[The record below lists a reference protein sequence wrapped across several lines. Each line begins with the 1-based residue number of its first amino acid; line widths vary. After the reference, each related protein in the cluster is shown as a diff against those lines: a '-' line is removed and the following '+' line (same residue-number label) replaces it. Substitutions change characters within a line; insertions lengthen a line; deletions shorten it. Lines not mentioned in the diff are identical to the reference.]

1 MTRQAP
7 DLERLLGEL
16 LGVTPERRAAFLR
29 AQERHLELF
38 DELTEHAERLAVSDV
53 TRSLE
58 ASSALVRIADEL
70 GDDARRARTRRVR
83 GQALAYAG
91 KIEEALPWYIEAAEV
106 ADRAGSLFEAARARM
121 SSMHALNNLG
131 RFDES
136 LAAGEAARVA
146 FLSADEPM
154 WAARADSNLGNT
166 QRMRDNPAAALA
178 HFDRARPLLVQD
190 PTALAQLDSNRAHAL
205 MDLDRFDDAERA
217 YQSALPRFEAAGM
230 SWAAAIV
237 EGNLADLATRQG
249 RLSVAL
255 YHFER
260 ARRHLEQDTAESSLA
275 RLATEH
281 ADALATLGLLED
293 ALDAYRHALVKL
305 VANGLVHQAV
315 HAQAGLGRIL
325 VRMGRLDEAE
335 TWLTRAA
342 QGLDR
347 LGQSVARARLDLVRA
362 AILHEQGRTAD
373 AHALV
378 TDALLQF
385 DDRPTDAAAAHE
397 QLARL
402 ALDAGDAPAALG
414 EIDRAIAAVRPL
426 DLAPLMADL
435 LRTRGRVLRALNRP
449 ADAAADFR
457 ASVEQIERVRG
468 SLQAE
473 RFRTAYLGRHVPAY
487 EDLVA
492 TVLDLPE
499 AGALAEAFRVVEQA
513 RSRSLLESIR
523 RALDEPVTPP
533 HATGGEEAPLARRAT
548 RLRSELNALYSR
560 LADAERQT
568 ARSSLADLRS
578 RLKTTE
584 RELAAVEDRLAAARG
599 LGDLFAP
606 PIELEAALARLR
618 PGTTLL
624 EYFIA
629 GDELLAF
636 VLRNGD
642 ARCVRRLARAAELR
656 TAVQRLQFQI
666 QRGLRPG
673 AAEQALDRRARLAA
687 DAQRELT
694 RLHALLIAPLLQDQP
709 DADGLIIAPHSLLHA
724 VPFHALTDGR
734 AALLDR
740 HDITLVP
747 SASLLEAGVA
757 PAAGRQA
764 DAVVFGVPDAAAPH
778 IAAEASAVARTLNT
792 SRLLLGSAATA
803 AALLAHAG
811 NADVLHIA
819 CHGQFSATHPQASG
833 LRMTDRWVTVREL
846 YQLKLRAALV
856 TLSGC
861 ETGRAAVH
869 GGDEHV
875 GLTRSFLAAGARRLI
890 VSLWT
895 VHDASTTDLM
905 QTFYREWDFGRGP
918 ARSAAAAL
926 RNAQRAL
933 RATHPHP
940 AFWAPFVLIGER

>member
-1 MTRQAP
+1 MTRQAR
-7 DLERLLGEL
+7 DLERFLGEL
-16 LGVTPERRAAFLR
+16 LGIPPERQAAFLR
-29 AQERHLELF
+29 AHECCAELL
-38 DELTEHAERLAVSDV
+38 DGLTQYAERLAVSDV
-53 TRSLE
+53 TRALD
-58 ASSALVRIADEL
+58 ASDALVRIADDL

-91 KIEEALPWYIEAAEV
+91 KIEDALPWYVEAAQI
-106 ADRAGSLFEAARARM
+106 ADGAGNEFEAARARM

-131 RFDES
+131 RFAES

-146 FLSADEPM
+146 FLKANEPM

-166 QRMRDNPAAALA
+166 QRMRDDPAAALL
-178 HFDRARPLLVQD
+178 HFQRAAPLLAHD
-190 PTALAQLDSNRAHAL
+190 PAALAQLDSNRAHAL
-205 MDLDRFDDAERA
+205 MDLDRFADAELA

-249 RLSVAL
+249 RLSFAL

-260 ARRHLEQDTAESSLA
+260 ARRHLEHDTAESSLA

-293 ALDAYRHALVKL
+293 ALDAYRDALGKL
-305 VANGLVHQAV
+305 EANGLVHQAV

-335 TWLTRAA
+335 SWLTRAA

-362 AILHEQGRTAD
+362 AILHEQGRAAE
-373 AHALV
+373 AHALL
-378 TDALLQF
+378 TDALLHF
-385 DDRPTDAAAAHE
+385 DDRPTDAAAARE
-397 QLARL
+397 RLARL
-402 ALDAGDAPAALG
+402 ALDAGDAPGALA
-414 EIDRAIAAVRPL
+414 EIDRAIADVRAL
-426 DLAPLMADL
+426 DLAPLTSDL
-435 LRTRGRVLRALNRP
+435 LRTRGRVLRALHRP

-487 EDLVA
+487 EELVA
-492 TVLDLPE
+492 SLLDSPDR
-499 AGALAEAFRVVEQA
+499 GALAEAFRAIELA

-523 RALDEPVTPP
+523 AVLDEPAAVP
-533 HATGGEEAPLARRAT
+533 HGDDDDAHLAGQAA

-560 LADAERQT
+560 LADAERRP
-568 ARSSLADLRS
+568 ARASAAEWRTRLRAA
-578 RLKTTE
+578 E
-584 RELAAVEDRLAAARG
+584 RELAAVEDRLAATRG
-599 LGDLFAP
+599 LGALFAR
-606 PIELEAALARLR
+606 PIELEEALARLR
-618 PGTTLL
+618 PGATLV
-624 EYFIA
+624 EYFLA

-642 ARCVRRLARAAELR
+642 ARCVRRLARAADLR
-656 TAVQRLQFQI
+656 SAVQRLQFQI

-673 AAEQALDRRARLAA
+673 TITQDSARRDRLAA
-687 DAQRELT
+687 DAQRELVQ
-694 RLHALLIAPLLQDQP
+694 LHALLIAPLQRELETA
-709 DADGLIIAPHSLLHA
+709 ADVIIAPHGLLHA

-734 AALLDR
+734 TALLDR
-740 HDITLVP
+740 CDLTLVP
-747 SASLLEAGVA
+747 SASLLE
-757 PAAGRQA
+757 PAARPA
-764 DAVVFGVPDAAAPH
+764 LNDRRRAVVFGVADEAAPH
-778 IAAEASAVARTLNT
+778 IADEARAVAESLNT
-792 SRLLLGSAATA
+792 DRLRLGPAATA
-803 AALLAHAG
+803 DSLLNEAG
-811 NADVLHIA
+811 GADILHVA
-819 CHGQFSATHPQASG
+819 CHGQFSARHPQASG

-846 YQLKLRAALV
+846 YELKLHAALV

-869 GGDEHV
+869 GGDELV

-890 VSLWT
+890 VSLWS

-905 QTFYREWDFGRGP
+905 QSFYREWDFGGGR
-918 ARSAAAAL
+918 AHSAAAAL
-926 RNAQRAL
+926 RSAQRAL
-933 RATHPHP
+933 RAVHPHP
-940 AFWAPFVLIGER
+940 AFWAPFVLIGES